1 MKLFSNGMEQYLA
14 IKSTLLREV
23 TMSYMHLLI
32 YLSLIDI
39 YSSKRNECS
48 VEHLF
53 IFNLRVDRWCVSEPA
68 FTWFGHIGQTSHIAH
83 VI

>member
-53 IFNLRVDRWCVSEPA
+53 IFNFYLMRKSA
-68 FTWFGHIGQTSHIAH
+68 KKYHYLLQKQNNIIYLFHKN
-83 VI
+83 